1 MLEAQAKSRRD
12 NVFSDVCYRL
22 RVLVRKSA
30 QNAAENTEN
39 LLTTAESHLRIVR
52 VELNRG
58 FAAFASLSLQAAD
71 GQ

>member
-1 MLEAQAKSRRD
+1 M
-12 NVFSDVCYRL
+12 VFSVCRCYR
-22 RVLVRKSA
+22 RLVRKIA

-58 FAAFASLSLQAAD
+58 FAAFASLSLLAAD